1 MPSPPPKRHGSALHL
16 AGSTTMM
23 ARMRRVA
30 EAYMDEQR
38 DTSIV
43 IIDGGGTARG
53 YKALLDRTA
62 DISMASAAAGEE
74 LHAKLAR
81 QQRTLVSTE
90 VSTDAVAVLVHA
102 SNPVTNLSLHE
113 LGNILSGRIAN
124 WRTVG
129 GADAPIHVLVGPAG
143 GGVSHNFRQQ
153 ALGEDATFT
162 PARTMLGNVPRLRRA
177 AEDPLAIT
185 YVAMMQ
191 LHDPRLKALSIDNV
205 APRAQRR
212 AYPLHAPLLLAVADR
227 PPRAATA
234 FIGYAARQ
242 WNSDRFAGAGDE

>member
-1 MPSPPPKRHGSALHL
+1 MLSTPPKRHGGALHL

-62 DISMASAAAGEE
+62 DICMASAAAGDE
-74 LHAKLAR
+74 LRAQLAG

-102 SNPVTNLSLHE
+102 SNPVTNLSLRQ

-124 WRTVG
+124 WRAVG

-143 GGVSHNFRQQ
+143 GGVSLNFRQQ

-162 PARTMLGNVPRLRRA
+162 PARTVLGSAHRLRRA

-191 LHDPRLKALSIDNV
+191 LDDPRLKALSIDAV
-205 APRAQRR
+205 APRAQLR

-227 PPRAATA
+227 RAGAASA

-242 WNSDRFAGAGDE
+242 WNSARFTGADDE